1 MSDQTVKVGKCHS
14 LFINENVKVIKNF
27 RVFVNKFFEQ
37 ENKIHELWEVLLNAG
52 SDDTLELRISSPGGM
67 VTECQMFV
75 NIMRN
80 KFNGRTVTYI
90 DSHASSAGA
99 FTFCVGDKRV
109 IYENSRIMLHNYSG
123 GYVGGFKKMK
133 DRLDFDEKH
142 VIGFL
147 KSTLKLGKNGFL
159 TNKEFKQMVD
169 GKEFWFRAE
178 EMCKRGIATHV
189 VVDGTEFTSKQY
201 LKKCSKTKH

>member
-1 MSDQTVKVGKCHS
+1 MSNENKIKGEHHS
-14 LFINENVKVIKNF
+14 LFVNKTEHTIKNF
-27 RVFVNKFFEQ
+27 RIFINSFMESKNDIHDVWNK
-37 ENKIHELWEVLLNAG
+37 LLSAG
-52 SDDTLELRISSPGGM
+52 SEDTLELRISSPGGQ

-80 KFNGRTVTYI
+80 KFPGRSTTYI

-109 IYENSRIMLHNYSG
+109 IYENSRLMLHNYSG
-123 GYVGGFKKMK
+123 GYDGGFKKMK

-142 VIGFL
+142 IIGFL
-147 KSTLKLGKNGFL
+147 KSTLKIGKNGFISK
-159 TNKEFKQMVD
+159 KEFKKMIN
-169 GKEFWFRAE
+169 GKEYWFRAE

-189 VVDGTEFTSKQY
+189 IVDGKEYSAKEY
-201 LKKCSKTKH
+201 LHIKR

>member
-1 MSDQTVKVGKCHS
+1 MKMSNENKIKGEHHS
-14 LFINENVKVIKNF
+14 LFVNKTEHTIKNF
-27 RVFVNKFFEQ
+27 RIFINSFMESKNDIHDVWNK
-37 ENKIHELWEVLLNAG
+37 LLSAG
-52 SDDTLELRISSPGGM
+52 SEDTLELRISSPGGQ

-80 KFNGRTVTYI
+80 KFPGRSTTYI

-109 IYENSRIMLHNYSG
+109 IYENSRLMLHNYSG
-123 GYVGGFKKMK
+123 GYDGGFKKMK

-142 VIGFL
+142 IIGFL
-147 KSTLKLGKNGFL
+147 KSTLKIGKNGFISK
-159 TNKEFKQMVD
+159 KEFKKMIN
-169 GKEFWFRAE
+169 GKEYWFRAE

-189 VVDGTEFTSKQY
+189 IVDGKEYSAKEY
-201 LKKCSKTKH
+201 LHIKR

>member
-1 MSDQTVKVGKCHS
+1 VHNRGTIEDYLSS
-14 LFINENVKVIKNF
+14 LFVNKTEHTIKNF
-27 RVFVNKFFEQ
+27 RIFINSFMESKNDIHDVWNK
-37 ENKIHELWEVLLNAG
+37 LLSAG
-52 SDDTLELRISSPGGM
+52 SEDTLELRISSPGGQ

-80 KFNGRTVTYI
+80 KFPGRSTTYI

-109 IYENSRIMLHNYSG
+109 IYENSRLMLHNYSG
-123 GYVGGFKKMK
+123 GYDGGFKKMK

-142 VIGFL
+142 IIGFL
-147 KSTLKLGKNGFL
+147 KSTLKIGKNGFISK
-159 TNKEFKQMVD
+159 KEFKKMIN
-169 GKEFWFRAE
+169 GKEYWFRAE

-189 VVDGTEFTSKQY
+189 IVDGKEYSAKEY
-201 LKKCSKTKH
+201 LHIKR